1 MVFYAL
7 EGGRGGEAGLSIV
20 QGQLSYVSS
29 RIPSKP
35 CLKEVG
41 GDIVLVLTKTC

>member
-20 QGQLSYVSS
+20 QRQLSYVSS
-29 RIPSKP
+29 RIPLKP
-35 CLKEVG
+35 CLKEEGRHCVG
-41 GDIVLVLTKTC
+41 IN